1 MQVRSE
7 TAPKIRSM
15 ASHGK
20 LSTGEGKVPMSGA
33 AALLYPKKK
42 GVRSSLVGPS
52 KGVHNIEMEI
62 PVVKV
67 EGATPE
73 MVYGWAAQVDA
84 PYETKV
90 F

>member
-15 ASHGK
+15 KSQ
-20 LSTGEGKVPMSGA
+20 STLPTSGA

-42 GVRSSLVGPS
+42 ALRSSLMGPS
-52 KGVHNIEMEI
+52 KGVQNMEMEI